1 MAAVG
6 GLITA
11 GVGIVFVS
19 GFMHYVKSATENG
32 SLDRNSAVGIRTRI
46 TTASDAAW
54 RSGHRAAGPWLLSGA
69 FTGYFITFLSLA
81 SAVYGMT
88 SGGVGDAFMLIPGTG
103 FLVLVVILV
112 VAAII
117 ADKHGS
123 KAGANGHEE

>member
-32 SLDRNSAVGIRTRI
+32 SLDRNSAVGIRTKV
-46 TTASDAAW
+46 TTASGPAW
-54 RSGHRAAGPWLLSGA
+54 WEGHRAAGPWLLSGA
-69 FTGYFITFLSLA
+69 FTGYFIAFLSLA

-88 SGGVGDAFMLIPGTG
+88 SGGVGDAFMLIPGIG

-112 VAAII
+112 MATII
-117 ADKHGS
+117 ANKHGS
-123 KAGANGHEE
+123 KAEANGHKE